1 MPLPKALT
9 RTPEAI
15 EDISITLT
23 DYIATD
29 EPAKQEAS
37 YSVQVMYNDGEIK
50 VLTGDLVPHL
60 TPSRITALK
69 GFMTE
74 IRTKAEEEIL
84 P

>member
-50 VLTGDLVPHL
+50 VLTGDLVPYL

>member
-1 MPLPKALT
+1 MAFDKAIT
-9 RTPEAI
+9 AVPTAI

-29 EPAKQEAS
+29 EPARQTAE
-37 YSVQVMYNDGEIK
+37 YSVQVHYDDDEIK

-60 TPSRITALK
+60 TPAQITALM
-69 GFMTE
+69 GFMDDL
-74 IRTKAEEEIL
+74 RVKAGAEIL

>member
-1 MPLPKALT
+1 MPLPQAAT

-23 DYIATD
+23 DYIAAED
-29 EPAKQEAS
+29 PARKAAD
-37 YSVQVMYNDGEIK
+37 YSVQVKYDDGEIK

-60 TPSRITALK
+60 TPAQITGLMD
-69 GFMTE
+69 FMD
-74 IRTKAEEEIL
+74 IMRTKAEEEML

>member
-1 MPLPKALT
+1 MPLPQALT

-15 EDISITLT
+15 EDLSITLT

-29 EPAKQEAS
+29 EPARQTAE
-37 YSVQVMYNDGEIK
+37 YSVQVRYSDGEIK

-60 TPSRITALK
+60 TSSRITALK
-69 GFMTE
+69 AFMTE
-74 IRTKAEEEIL
+74 IRVKAEEEIL

>member
-1 MPLPKALT
+1 MPLPQALT

-29 EPAKQEAS
+29 EPARQTATYE
-37 YSVQVMYNDGEIK
+37 VQVKYDDGSIT
-50 VLTGDLVPHL
+50 VMNGDLVPHL
-60 TPSRITALK
+60 TPAQITGLMD
-69 GFMTE
+69 FVDSM
-74 IRTKAEEEIL
+74 RTKAEEEIL

>member
-1 MPLPKALT
+1 MPLPQALT

-29 EPAKQEAS
+29 EPARQEAG
-37 YSVQVMYNDGEIK
+37 YSVQVMYNDGSIK
-50 VLTGDLVPHL
+50 VMTGDLVPHL
-60 TPSRITALK
+60 TTSRITALK
-69 GFMTE
+69 AFMVE